1 MVSISFELDMF
12 EMCKVSKEL
21 LLKYDEIQ
29 IFFVEMGFKA
39 WNLNVLCIWPNWV
52 LVKLVLSNTTVPLYF
67 LNNINNFK
75 YILI

>member
-39 WNLNVLCIWPNWV
+39 
-52 LVKLVLSNTTVPLYF
+52 
-67 LNNINNFK
+67 
-75 YILI
+75 